1 VFGSRQARL
10 SKPFT
15 STDWIVTY
23 SLQHR
28 FRATNSGPVLLTYR
42 SPVPETHR
50 ATDKP
55 ASSRSE
61 PPKKKPGIFG
71 FLKILGPGLITGAAD
86 DDPSGIATY
95 SQTGAQFGFG
105 QLWTSLYQIP
115 LLLAVQEACGRI
127 GAVTGKGLAGV
138 IKDHYSKKIL
148 VGVVLLVV
156 IANTINIG
164 ADIGAVAEAGRLV
177 VNVPFWLLAGAT
189 SVIILLLEIFISYRR
204 YANFLK
210 WLALTLLAYPAT
222 ALIVHQPWKQ
232 ILYATVV
239 PHVELSF
246 AFLFIITGVFGT
258 SISPYMFFW
267 QTSQEVEEEIDQ
279 GMPLDG
285 RPRARRLRPFLR
297 DMRIDTALGMVSAEL
312 AQWFIII
319 TTATV
324 LFSHGV
330 NTINTAADAAKA
342 LEPLVKSF
350 PNAGQVA
357 KDIFAV
363 GIIGLGLLGIPVLA
377 GSASYAL
384 SEAMGWKEGL
394 SKKLNDAPA
403 FYGVIV
409 AATLIGLALNFIG
422 VDPIKALVF
431 TAVFNGI
438 AAIPLIFLI
447 ARINGSKAILGA
459 NVGGVLSRTFVWLT
473 FGVMGLSGVALLF
486 TTFFKP

>member
-1 VFGSRQARL
+1 M
-10 SKPFT
+10 SKPSET
-15 STDWIVTY
+15 SNAPTKSPPDEKRGW
-23 SLQHR
+23 
-28 FRATNSGPVLLTYR
+28 FR
-42 SPVPETHR
+42 
-50 ATDKP
+50 
-55 ASSRSE
+55 
-61 PPKKKPGIFG
+61 

-115 LLLAVQEACGRI
+115 LLLAVQEACARI

-138 IKDHYSKKIL
+138 IKEHYSRKML
-148 VGVVLLVV
+148 AGVVLLVLV
-156 IANTINIG
+156 ANTINIG

-177 VNVPFWLLAGAT
+177 VNVPFWVLAVAT
-189 SVIILLLEIFISYRR
+189 TVAILLLEVFVTYKV

-210 WLALTLLAYPAT
+210 WLALALLSYPAT

-239 PHVELSF
+239 PHIEFSF

-267 QTSQEVEEEIDQ
+267 QTSQEVEEEMAES
-279 GMPLDG
+279 MPLKG
-285 RPRARRLRPFLR
+285 RGRTRRLPRFIR
-297 DMRIDTALGMVSAEL
+297 NMRIDTALGMVSAEL

-350 PNAGQVA
+350 PNSGQVA
-357 KDIFAV
+357 KDLFAV

-384 SEAMGWKEGL
+384 SEALNWKFGL
-394 SKKLNDAPA
+394 SRKLKDAPG
-403 FYGVIV
+403 FYGVIIV
-409 AATLIGLALNFIG
+409 ATFVGLALNFVGI
-422 VDPIKALVF
+422 DPIKALVF

-438 AAIPLIFLI
+438 AAVPLLFLI
-447 ARINGSKAILGA
+447 ARINGDAAILGK
-459 NVGGVLSRTFVWLT
+459 NSGGVLSRFFVWLT
-473 FGVMGLSGVALLF
+473 FGIMGLSGVALLY
-486 TTFFKP
+486 TTIFKH